1 VPPLDASLY
10 AVSMLR
16 HDASP
21 SIVLPTSPPV
31 GIPFPFDVGFD
42 AEVGRITSLAYPS
55 HHEVRVGVAH
65 ASVIL
70 DPWRS
75 GAPGRSFA
83 IGLGARYDL
92 ETGTSGPKVPILHR
106 VAPMTAASLRFRIQ
120 TSDGLTVL
128 DARGEAVPHYTSE
141 GSWRFLALSSLHLE
155 RALIAIADQPIAAVL
170 DGSYRYDPPR
180 SDAAGVSDFRV
191 TLGLSVNLMLR

>member
-1 VPPLDASLY
+1 MY

-42 AEVGRITSLAYPS
+42 AGVGRITTLAYPS
-55 HHEVRVGVAH
+55 LREVRVGVAH
-65 ASVIL
+65 GAVVL

-75 GAPGRSFA
+75 GAPGRSLA
-83 IGLGARYDL
+83 IGIGARYDL
-92 ETGTSGPKVPILHR
+92 ETGTSGPMKPILHR
-106 VAPMTAASLRFRIQ
+106 VAPMTAGSLRFRVQ
-120 TSDGLTVL
+120 TSDGLTVF
-128 DARGEAVPHYTSE
+128 DVRGDAVPHFTSE
-141 GSWRFLALSSLHLE
+141 RTWRFLALSSLHLE

-170 DGSYRYDPPR
+170 DGSYRYDPKR
-180 SDAAGVSDFRV
+180 SDADAVSDFRV
-191 TLGLSVNLMLR
+191 TLGLTVNLMLR